1 MKKIL
6 SFLTSLVMV
15 FALMTGV
22 IITDIND
29 YVSAADTS
37 SYPVQAMNFAAFTTN
52 RNMNLTGTAVKTQKA
67 AGAAE
72 ENWRIDYVSDG
83 VYNIVSMSDGKY
95 LTAEGTKCT
104 VSSKTGNTAQQWK
117 IEGVTK
123 DFEGYNLYYKI
134 ISVSAGTA
142 LTYYQSSNTVGLA
155 AYTGDGAQ
163 KWKLNSYGAEGFA
176 ANCKVSEGEKAS
188 NIGGVLGKT
197 VTASNA
203 DELEKYLNTA
213 EPLTIVLTGN
223 IDMQKKGN
231 TRIRDYKT
239 IVGSYNTNTIY
250 DSQFRTNDAYGAVND
265 SPSDNIIFSNIDFQ
279 AVNKPNRI
287 LINIWSSRNIWIDH
301 CSFTN
306 KLSYNR
312 TGDGQDEVGKFIWIN
327 TPYKDYLD
335 AKDLG
340 RSPDFITISYC
351 TFNNRYWTVAYGTQN
366 GETTR
371 CRTTL
376 CYNLWDKNVRRCPQI
391 GNGNGHIFNNYYE
404 GNDSNGSGTSQII
417 SGEGSNI
424 VSENCRFQ
432 SYENTN
438 PYCICAGSGNDPYRD
453 SGSYYAKTGSET
465 PVVFPINP
473 KVKSTWYPNKE
484 NYGYSLVS
492 AYESNGNDVKKF
504 CQTYAGRKTSVS
516 AFKFITDSALSSWVT
531 TKYDS
536 PYLTNSFN
544 SAYGS
549 AVTEY
554 TPAVLN
560 EGAVYMFKNVN
571 SGLYMEAD
579 GAKAANGT
587 NVQQWGATEAAVHN
601 SWRVISAGGGYYNI
615 YSQVGDKVTY
625 LLDVDSNKTADGTN
639 IGIWSDTGADAQKF
653 KFYKNDD
660 GSYLILT
667 KTSKDQSCI
676 AVSSASANSGAN
688 VVQWSVSQGDKSQ
701 KWELIQVENTGC
713 SMDTSKEYM
722 FKNSNSGLYME
733 VANGSAQD
741 NANIQQWGAGSSASH
756 NTWTLKEFGGGYY
769 YIISKLADGKTYY
782 LNSTGKTDGS
792 NIEILKNNKTNS
804 HLFKFVKN
812 PDGTYYILS
821 RASMDAGAVEVA
833 GASRESGANVQQW
846 TVNGNSCQKWNVEAY
861 KVTKP
866 AVTTVVTTTTVTAKT
881 TANPVTT
888 TKRATTVSTA
898 ASTAVTTTSAVTD
911 IVYGDIN
918 NDSLVDTKDI
928 AELQRYLLNVEPLRE
943 TKYKSADMNNDK
955 IINCYDY
962 IILKRMVSGKR

>member
-6 SFLTSLVMV
+6 SFLTSFVMV

-37 SYPVQAMNFAAFTTN
+37 SYPVPAFTTN

-95 LTAEGTKCT
+95 LTADGTKCT
-104 VSSKTGNTAQQWK
+104 VSSKTGNAAQQWK

-484 NYGYSLVS
+484 NSGYSLVS
-492 AYESNGNDVKKF
+492 AY
-504 CQTYAGRKTSVS
+504 
-516 AFKFITDSALSSWVT
+516 
-531 TKYDS
+531 
-536 PYLTNSFN
+536 
-544 SAYGS
+544 
-549 AVTEY
+549 
-554 TPAVLN
+554 
-560 EGAVYMFKNVN
+560 
-571 SGLYMEAD
+571 
-579 GAKAANGT
+579 
-587 NVQQWGATEAAVHN
+587 
-601 SWRVISAGGGYYNI
+601 
-615 YSQVGDKVTY
+615 
-625 LLDVDSNKTADGTN
+625 
-639 IGIWSDTGADAQKF
+639 
-653 KFYKNDD
+653 
-660 GSYLILT
+660 
-667 KTSKDQSCI
+667 
-676 AVSSASANSGAN
+676 
-688 VVQWSVSQGDKSQ
+688 
-701 KWELIQVENTGC
+701 
-713 SMDTSKEYM
+713 
-722 FKNSNSGLYME
+722 
-733 VANGSAQD
+733 
-741 NANIQQWGAGSSASH
+741 
-756 NTWTLKEFGGGYY
+756 
-769 YIISKLADGKTYY
+769 
-782 LNSTGKTDGS
+782 
-792 NIEILKNNKTNS
+792 
-804 HLFKFVKN
+804 
-812 PDGTYYILS
+812 
-821 RASMDAGAVEVA
+821 
-833 GASRESGANVQQW
+833 
-846 TVNGNSCQKWNVEAY
+846 
-861 KVTKP
+861 
-866 AVTTVVTTTTVTAKT
+866 
-881 TANPVTT
+881 
-888 TKRATTVSTA
+888 
-898 ASTAVTTTSAVTD
+898 
-911 IVYGDIN
+911 
-918 NDSLVDTKDI
+918 
-928 AELQRYLLNVEPLRE
+928 
-943 TKYKSADMNNDK
+943 
-955 IINCYDY
+955 
-962 IILKRMVSGKR
+962 